1 MLGIIGGTSLLF
13 SDLPP
18 LEKRR
23 IATPYGPAEVH
34 CGDFA
39 LLLRHQYGRPPHR
52 INYRASLSALAL
64 LGVDRVV
71 AIGSAGSLKQEIAP
85 GSLVLPADYISASD
99 IPSIH
104 DNAIEHVSPVID
116 AALAGELAALIPEAK
131 MGGTYVQ
138 TRGPR
143 IETVAEVQV
152 LARMADIVG
161 MTLASEATLACELG
175 MRFAALCTVDNYAHG
190 IGEGV
195 LTYSHILETSRT
207 HRKRTETILQRI
219 VEAMK

>member
-18 LEKRR
+18 LQKRR

-34 CGDFA
+34 CGECA

-52 INYRASLSALAL
+52 INYRASLSALAI

-71 AIGSAGSLKQEIAP
+71 AFGSAGSLKPEIEP
-85 GSLVLPADYISASD
+85 GSLVVPTDYISMTE

-104 DNAIEHVSPVID
+104 DHAIDHVSPVID
-116 AALAGELAALIPEAK
+116 RALAGELAALVPGAEP
-131 MGGTYVQ
+131 GGTYVQ
-138 TRGPR
+138 TTGPR
-143 IETVAEVQV
+143 IETVAEVKV

-195 LTYSHILETSRT
+195 LTYSHILETSHK

-219 VEAMK
+219 LEAMA